1 MRSGGKTAAHLT
13 LANPTGVVA
22 GTGVRVSGLTGSLG
36 ATNLGEDASLHLSPH
51 DDGDMEEKGQGEV
64 RKPSSTSTGK
74 NRCPVQA
81 PCRPFSDVFPTPTDL
96 CEKIWS
102 NTFKASSEHRNS
114 GRCLQKW
121 FEPTQGNPNV
131 EVALHFASSAS
142 ARELSY
148 SLSAFSLYLL
158 LHS

>member
-1 MRSGGKTAAHLT
+1 MQAFFYPRD
-13 LANPTGVVA
+13 N
-22 GTGVRVSGLTGSLG
+22 
-36 ATNLGEDASLHLSPH
+36 
-51 DDGDMEEKGQGEV
+51 GDMEEKGQREV
-64 RKPSSTSTGK
+64 RKPSSIPTGK

-102 NTFKASSEHRNS
+102 NTFKASPERRNS
-114 GRCLQKW
+114 GQCLQKW
-121 FEPTQGNPNV
+121 FEPTQDNPNV
-131 EVALHFASSAS
+131 EVALRFAGSAGSAS